1 MGKNN
6 LSVWMSGLAL
16 AGVLVLLI
24 LQLNS
29 GPKAAHSTGSWGAA
43 DSSSAPLTRIAFV
56 NIDSFEAH
64 YTYFQVK
71 RAELQEKQESM
82 KSELQRSAIQMQK
95 DVNEV
100 QRKAQAGTL
109 TQSEYENAE
118 KRIGQMQQSLQAR
131 EAALTEQLFE
141 EQDKF
146 NAELKSRLDRFL
158 AEFNQDHGYDYIL
171 TYSVAGSILLANPA
185 LDITEEV
192 IKGMNAQASE
202 SAPSKLKSKDN

>member
-1 MGKNN
+1 MGKINA
-6 LSVWMSGLAL
+6 SMGMSAVAL
-16 AGVLVLLI
+16 AGVILLGVLQFSQKPGSPHPAGALTA
-24 LQLNS
+24 S
-29 GPKAAHSTGSWGAA
+29 DSAAGPFV
-43 DSSSAPLTRIAFV
+43 RIAFV
-56 NIDSFEAH
+56 NIDSFEAQ
-64 YTYFQVK
+64 YTYLLDK
-71 RAELQEKQESM
+71 RAELQKKQESM

-146 NAELKSRLDRFL
+146 NSELKSRLDDFL
-158 AEFNQDHGYDYIL
+158 AEYNQIHGFDYIL
-171 TYSVAGSILLANPA
+171 TYSAAGPILLANPS
-185 LDITEEV
+185 LDITRDV
-192 IKGMNAQASE
+192 IDGMNARAEKE
-202 SAPSKLKSKDN
+202 SKAKEKKNP